1 MFQKSLLKSAIRKRY
16 VISLL
21 FIALLV
27 LISQFVVGHKLYE
40 QMSEAKLINLS
51 GMQRMLSQKIAL
63 YALSME
69 TKAER
74 DLAAHREL
82 LMSAIE
88 KFESNHDYIL
98 TQIIEKRRKTDL
110 VPEINLLY
118 FDATPSLSERVKH
131 YAREARDVANGIV
144 MPSQSNLF
152 KTTYTESLLSD
163 LDKVVH
169 HIQWGAKNKQVQIMY
184 IEIVI
189 GGIVILVLLMIGRF
203 VFLPLES
210 LLFSHVSK
218 LENERKRAFEMK
230 VLAEK
235 ATLAKD
241 KFLANMSHELRTP
254 LNGIMGMISLAQAE
268 KSHVKQYDFLNKAIH
283 SGKHLLALVN
293 DILDITKIESGQS
306 FIVERDFELPQ
317 VLDNCI
323 APFALACERK
333 NIQFNY
339 VANTDLPNRVRADDT
354 RLIQVINNLLSNAI
368 KFTNSGDITVEA
380 GVNVNN
386 GLVLYFSVQDTGIGI
401 SEDKLHAIFKKFVRA
416 DNSKT
421 RTVGGIGIGL
431 AMCKELIDLMGGK
444 IWAESQLD
452 KGSKFHFELPLGR
465 PDNTIPFPDKAKC
478 NVFSRCAII
487 DDLDTTCQYMR
498 LVLRQVGV
506 ESDSFSSAKQLINL
520 GDVLT
525 HYRVI
530 YIDWHMPELDGIEL
544 ANNLRE
550 RFGDRCPKLALVSAA
565 SDEIDTLKT
574 HQQGFWK
581 IYSKPINPYSITRD
595 LKLLLG
601 DPQNQEDDTM
611 QSKVLVAED
620 NEINALIVIHMLES
634 EGYEVVHA
642 LNGEV
647 AVEQVRQRSFDVILM
662 DIDMPIMDG
671 LQATRFI
678 RNELRSD
685 LPIIALT
692 ANAYDSDIQASL
704 EAGMTAHLSKPINK
718 DALVEAIHQTLVE
731 P

>member
-1 MFQKSLLKSAIRKRY
+1 MFQKSPLKNAVRKRY
-16 VISLL
+16 VASLL

-27 LISQFVVGHKLYE
+27 SISQFVVGHKLYG

-63 YALSME
+63 YAFAIE
-69 TKAER
+69 TKGAEN
-74 DLAAHREL
+74 LAEHQVL
-82 LMSAIE
+82 LINAIE
-88 KFESNHDYIL
+88 KFESNHQYIL
-98 TQIIEKRRKTDL
+98 AQVTEKHNEADL
-110 VPEINLLY
+110 TPDVNQLFFSAI
-118 FDATPSLSERVKH
+118 PSLSERISI
-131 YAREARDVANGIV
+131 YAAEARNVSLGIV
-144 MPSQSNLF
+144 MPSQSPLF
-152 KTTYTESLLSD
+152 KTAYIESLLSD
-163 LDKVVH
+163 LDKVVQ
-169 HIQWGAKNKQVQIMY
+169 HIQWGAETKQKQIMY

-189 GGIVILVLLMIGRF
+189 GAMVILVLLMIGWI
-203 VFLPLES
+203 VFLPMER

-218 LENERKRAFEMK
+218 LENERKRAFELQ

-268 KSHVKQYDFLNKAIH
+268 KSQVKRYDFLNKAIY

-333 NIQFNY
+333 NIKFSY
-339 VANTDLPNRVRADDT
+339 VANTDLPSRVRADDT
-354 RLIQVINNLLSNAI
+354 RLLQIINNLLSNAI
-368 KFTNSGDITVEA
+368 KFTNKGDITVQA
-380 GVNVNN
+380 GVNVAN

-401 SEDKLHAIFKKFVRA
+401 SEDNLHDIFKKFVRA

-431 AMCKELIDLMGGK
+431 AMCKELVDLMGGK
-444 IWAESQLD
+444 IWAESDLNR
-452 KGSKFHFELPLGR
+452 GSKFHFELPLGS
-465 PDNTIPFPDKAKC
+465 PNNTIPFPDKVKSA
-478 NVFSRCAII
+478 VFSRCAVI

-498 LVLRQVGV
+498 LVLKQVGV
-506 ESDSFSSAKQLINL
+506 ESDSFNSAKDLIKL
-520 GDVLT
+520 SDILI
-525 HYRVI
+525 HYQVI
-530 YIDWHMPELDGIEL
+530 YIDWHMPDMDGIEL
-544 ANNLRE
+544 AKSLQK
-550 RFGDRCPKLALVSAA
+550 RFGSRCPKLALVSAA
-565 SDEIDTLKT
+565 SDEIDTLST
-574 HQQGFWK
+574 NRQLFWK

-595 LKLLLG
+595 LKLLLK
-601 DPQNQEDDTM
+601 DPQIHENNVS
-611 QSKVLVAED
+611 QSKVLVVED

-634 EGYEVVHA
+634 EGYEVAHA

-647 AVEQVRQRSFDVILM
+647 AVEQVRQQSFDVVLM

-671 LQATRFI
+671 LQATRLI
-678 RNELRSD
+678 RNELHSD

-692 ANAYDSDIQASL
+692 ANAYDSDVNASL

-718 DALVEAIHQTLVE
+718 DTLVKAIHQILVE
-731 P
+731 